1 MARIIFY
8 ASRTMVALSSI
19 KQMICANCKGEG
31 NVKLKFECEE
41 ANQKCKVCNS
51 SGETK
56 ESLHYLQSWDDGAGN
71 PSFYYGPP
79 LDIQGDEAFKNYKI
93 YSK

>member
-1 MARIIFY
+1 
-8 ASRTMVALSSI
+8 MVALSSI

-93 YSK
+93 YPK

>member
-1 MARIIFY
+1 
-8 ASRTMVALSSI
+8 MVALSSI

-41 ANQKCKVCNS
+41 ANQKCKVCHGKGKIKKN
-51 SGETK
+51 EYY
-56 ESLHYLQSWDDGAGN
+56 HQSWDDGAGS

-79 LDIQGDEAFKNYKI
+79 LDVQGDEGFKNYKI
-93 YSK
+93 YPIETRGNGL